1 MGKTATTRAK
11 QEKRFYS
18 VADIEQMFSCGRNKA
33 SQIIRE
39 IKAYSN
45 SLPIRGKVLVTD
57 FEVWYNRPNAQ
68 FRGANSSNQ

>member
-1 MGKTATTRAK
+1 MEQVAIAGEKPT
-11 QEKRFYS
+11 KRFYS
-18 VADIEQMFSCGRNKA
+18 VADIEQMFCCGRNKA

-68 FRGANSSNQ
+68 FHGANSSNQ